1 MFKIF
6 KITYYPKFIDKISSF
21 HKLTEK
27 EVNYFNDIINDNFF
41 IENFLRVSKSNYDY
55 ISADKI
61 EIVEIND
68 PDEINV
74 IDLFLKHF
82 ENDFDL
88 YNMIISHFEDQL
100 STSSFSDDDL
110 VDTVNIIKIF
120 KFELDDNKDEAQNI
134 LTNNPHLL
142 EDDTISEFF
151 KLED

>member
-21 HKLTEK
+21 HKLTEN
-27 EVNYFNDIINDNFF
+27 EFNYFNDIINDNFF
-41 IENFLRVSKSNYDY
+41 IESFLRVSKSNYDY
-55 ISADKI
+55 ISADKVD
-61 EIVEIND
+61 IVEVND
-68 PDEINV
+68 PDEVNAIEV
-74 IDLFLKHF
+74 FLKYF

-100 STSSFSDDDL
+100 SSSSISDDDL

-134 LTNNPHLL
+134 LTNNPHLFD
-142 EDDTISEFF
+142 DDTISEFF
-151 KLED
+151 KLDD